1 VEEAQMSAGLRLV
14 PLVIAAAAASCG
26 GTPRLEITAAQ
37 AQLSPMFG
45 GAAAI
50 FAEIR
55 NRGDGRDTLV
65 GARVDLP
72 GVIAEL
78 HEVKDGRMVR
88 AEEIAVPANGVVALR
103 PGGLHVMVF
112 RLPREVAAGTALPLR
127 LSFRRSGELRAE
139 ARIERR

>member
-1 VEEAQMSAGLRLV
+1 MRVLSPVMSLLLAAFAAG
-14 PLVIAAAAASCG
+14 ASACG
-26 GTPRLEITAAQ
+26 GTPRLEIAAVQ
-37 AQLSPMFG
+37 AHLSPTFG
-45 GAAAI
+45 GAASI

-72 GVIAEL
+72 GAIAEL

-88 AEEIAVPANGVVALR
+88 ADEVTVPANGVVALR

-112 RLPREVAAGTALPLR
+112 RLPREAAAGTALPLR

-139 ARIERR
+139 ARIEQR